1 MELHSA
7 WDTLNFN
14 TRRRDKENWG
24 GASSQKI
31 QNHPLKI
38 ILIQETFLF
47 AAKREQ

>member
-7 WDTLNFN
+7 WDTLIFD

-24 GASSQKI
+24 GTSSQKI
-31 QNHPLKI
+31 QNQPLI
-38 ILIQETFLF
+38 MILIQETFLF